1 MDKDDVSIES
11 LLATA
16 ADLKERLAVV
26 EREIA
31 QRTEDPTALATE
43 LRATRSYAVSA
54 TDADC
59 VARATKA
66 LARYGFTVIDDVIPE
81 AEVPAL
87 REEAEAA
94 EIAIAENQQAV
105 RALMDAAKARGE
117 PPESALKGELPA
129 GVELRAVRRRG
140 RAPKTPNDILWLPK
154 YAQHLAH
161 PTLMAI
167 AKRML
172 DDHLRIAQLHLR
184 PIKPGGWGSA
194 RHNGRPDVRSWHTDW
209 PHDLSAYGAGD
220 ERLNVGCIRQPFPDV
235 PMCLVMIWYL
245 TDVDED
251 SGGTFVVPGSHRD
264 PRNPRGP
271 DDDISVSSPVPG
283 DVQVTAKAGSVFI
296 QDSRAWHASAMT
308 NLGPKR
314 VAIVNRW
321 APWWL
326 AVNDYAPGGVMDT
339 VCRPLNLDEFQALP
353 EALQPYLR
361 HVCAEIEDTLQ
372 PAVLERAAAALDR
385 SRWGMRFLE
394 EHPDEVATRNE
405 HIRVPIRTD

>member
-117 PPESALKGELPA
+117 PPESALKGSCRRESSYEPYA
-129 GVELRAVRRRG
+129 GGAVRPRRPTTFSG
-140 RAPKTPNDILWLPK
+140 CPNTPNIW
-154 YAQHLAH
+154 
-161 PTLMAI
+161 
-167 AKRML
+167 
-172 DDHLRIAQLHLR
+172 RIR
-184 PIKPGGWGSA
+184 
-194 RHNGRPDVRSWHTDW
+194 R
-209 PHDLSAYGAGD
+209 
-220 ERLNVGCIRQPFPDV
+220 
-235 PMCLVMIWYL
+235 
-245 TDVDED
+245 
-251 SGGTFVVPGSHRD
+251 
-264 PRNPRGP
+264 
-271 DDDISVSSPVPG
+271 
-283 DVQVTAKAGSVFI
+283 
-296 QDSRAWHASAMT
+296 
-308 NLGPKR
+308 
-314 VAIVNRW
+314 
-321 APWWL
+321 
-326 AVNDYAPGGVMDT
+326 
-339 VCRPLNLDEFQALP
+339 
-353 EALQPYLR
+353 
-361 HVCAEIEDTLQ
+361 
-372 PAVLERAAAALDR
+372 
-385 SRWGMRFLE
+385 
-394 EHPDEVATRNE
+394 
-405 HIRVPIRTD
+405 